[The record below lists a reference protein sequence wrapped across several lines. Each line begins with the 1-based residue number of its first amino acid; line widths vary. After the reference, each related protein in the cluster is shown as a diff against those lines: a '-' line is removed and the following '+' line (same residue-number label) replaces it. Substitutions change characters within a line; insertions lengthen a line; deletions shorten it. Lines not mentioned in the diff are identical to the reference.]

1 MTSELKE
8 LEISEELLT
17 FIRKELTRTWNAR
30 YYKYIDEYIK
40 NIMPHQLV
48 YWQAWSEGKMGIY

>member
-1 MTSELKE
+1 MTPE
-8 LEISEELLT
+8 LET
-17 FIRKELTRTWNAR
+17 YIRKELTRTWNAR

-48 YWQAWSEGKMGIY
+48 YWQAWSEGKMGIC